1 MVIKLIQVTL
11 NRKLKTLGAERVR
24 LESVIFRY
32 LIDISNGML
41 SIRSMGLED
50 RMASLLAA
58 ETRGLKK
65 NLTFSETIKR
75 IPTNVLEVIVL
86 AMLLLLSIFYSLDKK
101 RYWLHCRL

>member
-1 MVIKLIQVTL
+1 MKLLKSASALRQILELAAQIFTIFFVGLMLLLTSFEFFIGASVLALLYLVLIQVTI
-11 NRKLKTLGAERVR
+11 NRKLKRLGAERVR

-58 ETRGLKK
+58 ETR
-65 NLTFSETIKR
+65 
-75 IPTNVLEVIVL
+75 
-86 AMLLLLSIFYSLDKK
+86 A
-101 RYWLHCRL
+101 